1 MAEVRLPGGGPK
13 LRGLRI
19 CSRRFRRCLTWKEEY
34 SREAWPR
41 ASEFLF
47 PVWSKTSDLW
57 RRLRRHAPSLGGL
70 TALLAALC
78 AAGVAAATARVTPL
92 QAKLTS
98 TLEFAA
104 AMGAMMAARQARPS
118 VSSAEGYENSA
129 LLSLAGDFIV
139 RHRIDGRVTSIEG
152 DGLAQFATSADEFI
166 GYGLVDRLHE
176 DDRADFLDVL
186 KAAAEDGCTQTTT
199 VRIRNSA
206 DNYVV
211 ADIKIR
217 RICAGDDGALISA
230 FRAKGAALDLAA
242 QLETAREEARLE
254 KSLKDRL
261 LANMSHELRTPLNAI
276 LGFSE
281 ILGDRALL
289 PADLEKRIEYARIIH
304 ASADHLL
311 SVVNLVL
318 DMSRI
323 EAGKF
328 SILPEPLE
336 LGPLIGEC
344 CDMLRLRANAGGVRI
359 VQTPL
364 AEGLEIVADRGACR
378 QIIVNLLSNA
388 VKFTP
393 PNGTVTIDARVEDDS
408 AHISVTDTG
417 IGIKP
422 DDLPRL
428 GDPFFQVKSG
438 YNRNYDG
445 AGLGL
450 SLVRGL
456 VGLHD
461 GAVTMESAFGV
472 GTRVTA
478 VLPLMSRPAPQRVV
492 SAHLRTIPWLC
503 PPKAAAA
510 ERREE
515 RRIA

>member
-1 MAEVRLPGGGPK
+1 M
-13 LRGLRI
+13 
-19 CSRRFRRCLTWKEEY
+19 
-34 SREAWPR
+34 
-41 ASEFLF
+41 
-47 PVWSKTSDLW
+47 
-57 RRLRRHAPSLGGL
+57 
-70 TALLAALC
+70 TAFLAALC
-78 AAGVAAATARVTPL
+78 AAGVAAATARAGHF
-92 QAKLTS
+92 QAKWTS
-98 TLEFAA
+98 TLALAA
-104 AMGAMMAARQARPS
+104 AVGAMMAARRARPS
-118 VSSAEGYENSA
+118 VVPGDGYDSGA

-139 RHRIDGRVTSIEG
+139 HHRIDGRVTAIEG
-152 DGLAQFATSADEFI
+152 DGLAEFATSADELM

-176 DDRADFLDVL
+176 DDRSNFLDIL
-186 KAAAEDGCTQTTT
+186 KAAANHERTQAAT
-199 VRIRNSA
+199 VRLLPGGANNYMLAEIKSRRASA
-206 DNYVV
+206 V
-211 ADIKIR
+211 
-217 RICAGDDGALISA
+217 DDGALISA
-230 FRAKGAALDLAA
+230 FRACGPALELAA
-242 QLETAREEARLE
+242 QLENAREEARLE

-281 ILGDRALL
+281 ILGDCALL
-289 PADLEKRIEYARIIH
+289 PADPEKRIEYARIIH

-378 QIIVNLLSNA
+378 QIILNLLSNA

-393 PNGTVTIDARVEDDS
+393 PNGTVTIDARVEDES

-438 YNRNYDG
+438 YNRNYEG

-461 GAVTMESAFGV
+461 GSVILESAVGV

-478 VLPLMSRPAPQRVV
+478 VLPLASRPAPQRVV

-503 PPKAAAA
+503 PPNTAAAG
-510 ERREE
+510 RREE

>member
-1 MAEVRLPGGGPK
+1 
-13 LRGLRI
+13 
-19 CSRRFRRCLTWKEEY
+19 
-34 SREAWPR
+34 
-41 ASEFLF
+41 
-47 PVWSKTSDLW
+47 
-57 RRLRRHAPSLGGL
+57 
-70 TALLAALC
+70 LAALLGALC
-78 AAGVAAATARVTPL
+78 VAGVAAATARVAPL
-92 QAKLTS
+92 QVKWTS
-98 TLEFAA
+98 TLAFAA
-104 AMGAMMAARQARPS
+104 AVGALMAARQGRPS
-118 VSSAEGYENSA
+118 VSSADGHENRA
-129 LLSLAGDFIV
+129 LLLLAGDFIV
-139 RHRIDGRVTSIEG
+139 RHRIDGRVTAIDG
-152 DGLAQFATSADEFI
+152 DGLARFARSADDLM
-166 GYGLVDRLHE
+166 GYGLVDHLHA

-199 VRIRNSA
+199 LRFRDSA
-206 DNYVV
+206 DNYIV
-211 ADIKIR
+211 AEVKIR
-217 RICAGDDGALISA
+217 RISAADDGALISA
-230 FRAKGAALDLAA
+230 FHAKGPALDLAA

-336 LGPLIGEC
+336 LEPLIGEC

-408 AHISVTDTG
+408 VHVSVTDTG

-438 YNRNYDG
+438 YNRNYEG

-461 GAVTMESAFGV
+461 GSVIMESAFGV

-503 PPKAAAA
+503 PPKTAAA
-510 ERREE
+510 ERQEE

>member
-1 MAEVRLPGGGPK
+1 V
-13 LRGLRI
+13 
-19 CSRRFRRCLTWKEEY
+19 C
-34 SREAWPR
+34 
-41 ASEFLF
+41 
-47 PVWSKTSDLW
+47 SKTSDLW
-57 RRLRRHAPSLGGL
+57 RRLKGHAPDISG
-70 TALLAALC
+70 LAALM
-78 AAGVAAATARVTPL
+78 AAFLATLSTAGFAAAAHVAPLQTKWSSTLALVAAA
-92 QAKLTS
+92 
-98 TLEFAA
+98 
-104 AMGAMMAARQARPS
+104 GAIVAARRARPS
-118 VSSAEGYENSA
+118 VATNDAYETNA
-129 LLSLAGDFIV
+129 LLSFAGDFIV
-139 RHRIDGRVTSIEG
+139 RHRIDGRVTAIEG
-152 DGLAQFATSADEFI
+152 DGLAPFATSAEELM
-166 GYGLVDRLHE
+166 GYGLVDRVHE
-176 DDRADFLDVL
+176 DDRAGFLDLL
-186 KAAAEDGCTQTTT
+186 KAAANQGRTRATT
-199 VRIRNSA
+199 VRLRHGDAEAYTLVEIN
-206 DNYVV
+206 
-211 ADIKIR
+211 IR
-217 RICAGDDGALISA
+217 RASAADDGALISA
-230 FRAKGAALDLAA
+230 FRASAAALELAA

-281 ILGDRALL
+281 ILGDCALM
-289 PADLEKRIEYARIIH
+289 PAELEKRIEYARIIH
-304 ASADHLL
+304 SSADHLL

-328 SILPEPLE
+328 SMLPEPLE
-336 LGPLIGEC
+336 LEPLIGEC
-344 CDMLRLRANAGGVRI
+344 CDMLRLRASAGGVRI
-359 VQTPL
+359 VQTRL

-393 PNGTVTIDARVEDDS
+393 PNGTVTIDARVEDEC

-417 IGIKP
+417 IGIKA

-428 GDPFFQVKSG
+428 GDPFFQVRSG
-438 YNRNYDG
+438 YDRNYEG

-461 GAVTMESAFGV
+461 GSVIMESAFGV

-478 VLPLMSRPAPQRVV
+478 VLPLASRPAPQRVA
-492 SAHLRTIPWLC
+492 SARLQTIPSLC
-503 PPKAAAA
+503 PPKTATA